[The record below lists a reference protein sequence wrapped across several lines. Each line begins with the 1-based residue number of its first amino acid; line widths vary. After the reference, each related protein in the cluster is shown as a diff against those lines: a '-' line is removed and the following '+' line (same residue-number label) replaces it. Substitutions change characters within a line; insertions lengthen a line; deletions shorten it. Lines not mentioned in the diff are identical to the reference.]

1 MAIMPRHASCNAM
14 ILDNDIA
21 TGMVCVD
28 DGRVEGPHFEEN
40 FASES
45 GL

>member
-1 MAIMPRHASCNAM
+1 MAIMPRHASCNAYK
-14 ILDNDIA
+14 DIA